1 MTIRRRLARSNLV
14 MILIPVAIAAVLLL
28 LGGGLALLLL
38 ERVWLPRLG
47 LSFAALH
54 ETGEQLETA
63 FAGAKALA
71 AIYAGTVILALLA
84 TVAFTN
90 FYLTRSLFRHISAP
104 LQTLVAGVERIR
116 GGNLESP
123 IGYTAEDEFKPACDA
138 VDAMAARLKAS
149 LDAQSRQQQ
158 RQELIAGMSHD
169 LKSPLTS
176 IRAYTE
182 GLLDGVAKDEAARTR
197 YLQTIYAKESELEA
211 LVNRLFSF
219 AKLDL
224 DEAPADL
231 VPLDIAGTL
240 QSIVDSCD
248 AEALDVRLGELPE
261 GRVLADRELL
271 TRSIANLLDNSRK
284 YGAGHAI
291 VSAEVTAKDVCIS
304 ATDNGPGVDPAQL
317 EKIFKNGVELPLKNR
332 EYELLLFLM
341 RHPGQVFSREDLYEM
356 IWGLES
362 MGDNITV
369 AVHIGRIRE
378 KLEDDPASPKLLQ
391 TVWGVG
397 YRLRTDA
404 VYTLFENPL
413 SVF

>member
-158 RQELIAGMSHD
+158 QQLIAGMSHD

-404 VYTLFENPL
+404 V
-413 SVF
+413 

>member
-28 LGGGLALLLL
+28 LGGGLAFLLL

-54 ETGEQLETA
+54 ETGEQLKTA

-116 GGNLESP
+116 GGDLESP

-182 GLLDGVAKDEAARTR
+182 GLLDGVAKDEAART
-197 YLQTIYAKESELEA
+197 TISK
-211 LVNRLFSF
+211 
-219 AKLDL
+219 
-224 DEAPADL
+224 
-231 VPLDIAGTL
+231 
-240 QSIVDSCD
+240 
-248 AEALDVRLGELPE
+248 
-261 GRVLADRELL
+261 
-271 TRSIANLLDNSRK
+271 SRFPR
-284 YGAGHAI
+284 AC
-291 VSAEVTAKDVCIS
+291 S
-304 ATDNGPGVDPAQL
+304 
-317 EKIFKNGVELPLKNR
+317 
-332 EYELLLFLM
+332 
-341 RHPGQVFSREDLYEM
+341 SR
-356 IWGLES
+356 
-362 MGDNITV
+362 
-369 AVHIGRIRE
+369 A
-378 KLEDDPASPKLLQ
+378 
-391 TVWGVG
+391 
-397 YRLRTDA
+397 
-404 VYTLFENPL
+404 
-413 SVF
+413 

>member
-14 MILIPVAIAAVLLL
+14 MILIPVVIAAVLLL

-90 FYLTRSLFRHISAP
+90 FYLTHSLFRHISAP
-104 LQTLVAGVERIR
+104 LQTLVAGVEHIR

-169 LKSPLTS
+169 LK
-176 IRAYTE
+176 
-182 GLLDGVAKDEAARTR
+182 AR
-197 YLQTIYAKESELEA
+197 
-211 LVNRLFSF
+211 
-219 AKLDL
+219 
-224 DEAPADL
+224 
-231 VPLDIAGTL
+231 
-240 QSIVDSCD
+240 
-248 AEALDVRLGELPE
+248 
-261 GRVLADRELL
+261 
-271 TRSIANLLDNSRK
+271 
-284 YGAGHAI
+284 
-291 VSAEVTAKDVCIS
+291 
-304 ATDNGPGVDPAQL
+304 
-317 EKIFKNGVELPLKNR
+317 
-332 EYELLLFLM
+332 
-341 RHPGQVFSREDLYEM
+341 
-356 IWGLES
+356 
-362 MGDNITV
+362 
-369 AVHIGRIRE
+369 
-378 KLEDDPASPKLLQ
+378 
-391 TVWGVG
+391 
-397 YRLRTDA
+397 
-404 VYTLFENPL
+404 
-413 SVF
+413 

>member
-47 LSFAALH
+47 LSFAAL

-71 AIYAGTVILALLA
+71 AIYAGTVILVLTA

-116 GGNLESP
+116 GGNVESP

-182 GLLDGVAKDEAARTR
+182 GLLDGVAKDEAARTQFKLCLKIL
-197 YLQTIYAKESELEA
+197 YL
-211 LVNRLFSF
+211 F
-219 AKLDL
+219 
-224 DEAPADL
+224 
-231 VPLDIAGTL
+231 
-240 QSIVDSCD
+240 
-248 AEALDVRLGELPE
+248 
-261 GRVLADRELL
+261 
-271 TRSIANLLDNSRK
+271 
-284 YGAGHAI
+284 
-291 VSAEVTAKDVCIS
+291 
-304 ATDNGPGVDPAQL
+304 
-317 EKIFKNGVELPLKNR
+317 FKCV
-332 EYELLLFLM
+332 
-341 RHPGQVFSREDLYEM
+341 
-356 IWGLES
+356 
-362 MGDNITV
+362 
-369 AVHIGRIRE
+369 
-378 KLEDDPASPKLLQ
+378 
-391 TVWGVG
+391 
-397 YRLRTDA
+397 
-404 VYTLFENPL
+404 VYP
-413 SVF
+413 

>member
-261 GRVLADRELL
+261 GQVLADRELL

-304 ATDNGPGVDPAQL
+304 VTDNGPGVDPAQL
-317 EKIFKNGVELPLKNR
+317 EKIFKNGVELPLRNR

-404 VYTLFENPL
+404 V
-413 SVF
+413 

>member
-116 GGNLESP
+116 GGDLESP

-149 LDAQSRQQQ
+149 LDAKSRQQQ
-158 RQELIAGMSHD
+158 RQELIAGISHD
-169 LKSPLTS
+169 LNSPLTS

-182 GLLDGVAKDEAARTR
+182 VLLDGVE
-197 YLQTIYAKESELEA
+197 LQ
-211 LVNRLFSF
+211 
-219 AKLDL
+219 
-224 DEAPADL
+224 
-231 VPLDIAGTL
+231 
-240 QSIVDSCD
+240 
-248 AEALDVRLGELPE
+248 
-261 GRVLADRELL
+261 
-271 TRSIANLLDNSRK
+271 
-284 YGAGHAI
+284 
-291 VSAEVTAKDVCIS
+291 
-304 ATDNGPGVDPAQL
+304 
-317 EKIFKNGVELPLKNR
+317 LKNR

-362 MGDNITV
+362 IGDNITV

-404 VYTLFENPL
+404 V
-413 SVF
+413 

>member
-116 GGNLESP
+116 GSNLESP

-224 DEAPADL
+224 DEAPANL

-261 GRVLADRELL
+261 GRVLANRELL

-304 ATDNGPGVDPAQL
+304 VTDNGPGVDPAQL

-404 VYTLFENPL
+404 V
-413 SVF
+413 

>member
-14 MILIPVAIAAVLLL
+14 MILIPVAIAAVLLP

-84 TVAFTN
+84 AVAFTN

-116 GGNLESP
+116 GGDLESP
-123 IGYTAEDEFKPACDA
+123 IGYTAEDEFNA
-138 VDAMAARLKAS
+138 VDAMAARFKAS

-182 GLLDGVAKDEAARTR
+182 GLLDGVAKDEAART
-197 YLQTIYAKESELEA
+197 Q
-211 LVNRLFSF
+211 F
-219 AKLDL
+219 KLCL
-224 DEAPADL
+224 
-231 VPLDIAGTL
+231 
-240 QSIVDSCD
+240 
-248 AEALDVRLGELPE
+248 
-261 GRVLADRELL
+261 
-271 TRSIANLLDNSRK
+271 
-284 YGAGHAI
+284 
-291 VSAEVTAKDVCIS
+291 
-304 ATDNGPGVDPAQL
+304 
-317 EKIFKNGVELPLKNR
+317 KIL
-332 EYELLLFLM
+332 YLLFKC
-341 RHPGQVFSREDLYEM
+341 V
-356 IWGLES
+356 
-362 MGDNITV
+362 
-369 AVHIGRIRE
+369 
-378 KLEDDPASPKLLQ
+378 
-391 TVWGVG
+391 
-397 YRLRTDA
+397 
-404 VYTLFENPL
+404 VYP
-413 SVF
+413 

>member
-211 LVNRLFSF
+211 LLNRLFSF

-261 GRVLADRELL
+261 GQVLADRELL

-304 ATDNGPGVDPAQL
+304 VTDNGPGVDPAQL
-317 EKIFKNGVELPLKNR
+317 EKIFKNGVEFPLKNR

-404 VYTLFENPL
+404 V
-413 SVF
+413 

>member
-14 MILIPVAIAAVLLL
+14 MILIPAAIAAVLLL
-28 LGGGLALLLL
+28 LGGGLVLLLL

-224 DEAPADL
+224 DKAPADL

-271 TRSIANLLDNSRK
+271 TRSIANLLDNNRK

-304 ATDNGPGVDPAQL
+304 VTDNGPGVDPAQL

-404 VYTLFENPL
+404 V
-413 SVF
+413 

>member
-158 RQELIAGMSHD
+158 QQELIAGMSHD

-304 ATDNGPGVDPAQL
+304 VTDNGPGVDPAQL

-362 MGDNITV
+362 MGNNITV

-404 VYTLFENPL
+404 V
-413 SVF
+413 

>member
-304 ATDNGPGVDPAQL
+304 VTDNGPGVDPAQL

-362 MGDNITV
+362 MGDTITV

-404 VYTLFENPL
+404 V
-413 SVF
+413 

>member
-14 MILIPVAIAAVLLL
+14 VILIPVAIAAVLLL

-116 GGNLESP
+116 GGDLESP

-149 LDAQSRQQQ
+149 LDARQ
-158 RQELIAGMSHD
+158 
-169 LKSPLTS
+169 
-176 IRAYTE
+176 
-182 GLLDGVAKDEAARTR
+182 
-197 YLQTIYAKESELEA
+197 
-211 LVNRLFSF
+211 
-219 AKLDL
+219 
-224 DEAPADL
+224 
-231 VPLDIAGTL
+231 
-240 QSIVDSCD
+240 
-248 AEALDVRLGELPE
+248 
-261 GRVLADRELL
+261 
-271 TRSIANLLDNSRK
+271 
-284 YGAGHAI
+284 
-291 VSAEVTAKDVCIS
+291 
-304 ATDNGPGVDPAQL
+304 
-317 EKIFKNGVELPLKNR
+317 IFKNGVELPLKNR

-391 TVWGVG
+391 TVWGIG

-404 VYTLFENPL
+404 V
-413 SVF
+413 

>member
-14 MILIPVAIAAVLLL
+14 MILIPVAISAVLLL

-63 FAGAKALA
+63 FASAKALA

-116 GGNLESP
+116 GGNPESP
-123 IGYTAEDEFKPACDA
+123 IDYTAEDEFKPACDA

-182 GLLDGVAKDEAARTR
+182 GLLDGVAKDEAARTQFKPC
-197 YLQTIYAKESELEA
+197 L
-211 LVNRLFSF
+211 
-219 AKLDL
+219 
-224 DEAPADL
+224 
-231 VPLDIAGTL
+231 
-240 QSIVDSCD
+240 
-248 AEALDVRLGELPE
+248 
-261 GRVLADRELL
+261 
-271 TRSIANLLDNSRK
+271 
-284 YGAGHAI
+284 
-291 VSAEVTAKDVCIS
+291 
-304 ATDNGPGVDPAQL
+304 
-317 EKIFKNGVELPLKNR
+317 KIL
-332 EYELLLFLM
+332 YLLFKC
-341 RHPGQVFSREDLYEM
+341 V
-356 IWGLES
+356 
-362 MGDNITV
+362 
-369 AVHIGRIRE
+369 
-378 KLEDDPASPKLLQ
+378 
-391 TVWGVG
+391 
-397 YRLRTDA
+397 
-404 VYTLFENPL
+404 VYP
-413 SVF
+413 

>member
-116 GGNLESP
+116 GGDLESP

-158 RQELIAGMSHD
+158 QELIAGMSHD

-182 GLLDGVAKDEAARTR
+182 GLLDGVAKGEAVRT
-197 YLQTIYAKESELEA
+197 Q
-211 LVNRLFSF
+211 F
-219 AKLDL
+219 KLCL
-224 DEAPADL
+224 
-231 VPLDIAGTL
+231 
-240 QSIVDSCD
+240 
-248 AEALDVRLGELPE
+248 
-261 GRVLADRELL
+261 
-271 TRSIANLLDNSRK
+271 
-284 YGAGHAI
+284 
-291 VSAEVTAKDVCIS
+291 
-304 ATDNGPGVDPAQL
+304 
-317 EKIFKNGVELPLKNR
+317 KIL
-332 EYELLLFLM
+332 YLLFKC
-341 RHPGQVFSREDLYEM
+341 V
-356 IWGLES
+356 
-362 MGDNITV
+362 
-369 AVHIGRIRE
+369 
-378 KLEDDPASPKLLQ
+378 
-391 TVWGVG
+391 
-397 YRLRTDA
+397 
-404 VYTLFENPL
+404 VYP
-413 SVF
+413 

>member
-54 ETGEQLETA
+54 ETGERLETA
-63 FAGAKALA
+63 FAGAKAFA

-116 GGNLESP
+116 GGDLESP

-182 GLLDGVAKDEAARTR
+182 GLLDGVAKDEAART
-197 YLQTIYAKESELEA
+197 TISK
-211 LVNRLFSF
+211 
-219 AKLDL
+219 
-224 DEAPADL
+224 
-231 VPLDIAGTL
+231 
-240 QSIVDSCD
+240 
-248 AEALDVRLGELPE
+248 
-261 GRVLADRELL
+261 
-271 TRSIANLLDNSRK
+271 SRFPR
-284 YGAGHAI
+284 AC
-291 VSAEVTAKDVCIS
+291 S
-304 ATDNGPGVDPAQL
+304 
-317 EKIFKNGVELPLKNR
+317 
-332 EYELLLFLM
+332 
-341 RHPGQVFSREDLYEM
+341 SR
-356 IWGLES
+356 
-362 MGDNITV
+362 
-369 AVHIGRIRE
+369 A
-378 KLEDDPASPKLLQ
+378 
-391 TVWGVG
+391 
-397 YRLRTDA
+397 
-404 VYTLFENPL
+404 
-413 SVF
+413 